1 MISIEDLFSMK
12 TTLYYRNF
20 ARIVVALAVA
30 PGLLVAATIRID
42 NPSGN
47 VTFTVT
53 AAGKLDMKPSS
64 PERAVRQSDL
74 KIGRQGGLLVV
85 ECVPDDG
92 ARIDLDVTL
101 PYGFLVQARTVA
113 GTIRLDGVVPRAD
126 LLTESGDIELRSD
139 WDVMRLQISADHAP
153 REFVSEPDLKLRENP
168 KAQKDEPRWLATDKA
183 SDSQVFYGRIFVQAA
198 EPGRVAIEEVP
209 FPEEAPFRVHW
220 QAEAVVEDLL
230 SAPKQRHS
238 APPVEQQP
246 ARSEISSALTVE
258 DDEILFRSDVRIVNL
273 PVSVFDA
280 TGRPLVGLKA
290 EDFEILEDGVPQE
303 VAFLDTGEAPFNLAL
318 LLDLS
323 GSTRENRAAMKQAAQ
338 GFIDA
343 AGPDDRV
350 AAYALAREML
360 HVVSPLTADRDT
372 LAKQIGA
379 LPEVSG
385 GTPLYDV
392 IALAYD
398 RELRNRENQRNA
410 LIVISDGVDNSIYG
424 RLTPSKLSFSRL
436 ERAAQEMNA
445 LIYPI
450 LLDATPGE
458 PKQPGWAKRAGERMG
473 RLAAVTGGRLFPA
486 ASLEDLEPVYRA
498 VAAELRSVYG
508 IAYYPKNQDFDGRW
522 REVTVRTKR
531 PGARVRFRDGYYAR

>member
-1 MISIEDLFSMK
+1 MISIVDLLSKK
-12 TTLYYRNF
+12 TAFWRLRF
-20 ARIVVALAVA
+20 AGAIVALAVA
-30 PGLLVAATIRID
+30 PGLLFAATVRVD
-42 NPSGN
+42 NPVGS

-53 AAGKLDMKPSS
+53 ATGKLDMKPSS

-74 KIGRQGGLLVV
+74 KIGRQGSVLVV
-85 ECVPDDG
+85 ECTPNDG
-92 ARIDLDVTL
+92 ARIDLAVTL
-101 PYGFLVQARTVA
+101 PYGFLVQARTTA
-113 GTIRLDGVVPRAD
+113 GTIKLDGIVPRAD

-139 WDVMRLQISADHAP
+139 WDVMRLQVSADRAP
-153 REFVSEPDLKLRENP
+153 REFVSAPDLKLHENP
-168 KAQKDEPRWLATDKA
+168 KAPEDEPAWMATDKS
-183 SDSQVFYGRIFVQAA
+183 SDSQVFYGRIFVKAT
-198 EPGRVAIEEVP
+198 EPGRVVVEEVP
-209 FPEEAPFRVHW
+209 FPAEAPFRVHW
-220 QAEAVVEDLL
+220 QAEAVVADLL
-230 SAPKQRHS
+230 SAPKQRRS
-238 APPVEQQP
+238 PPRVKEQP
-246 ARSEISSALTVE
+246 ERSEIASALTVG

-280 TGRPLVGLKA
+280 TGRPLAELKG

-303 VAFLDTGEAPFNLAL
+303 VAFLDAGEAPFNLAL

-323 GSTRENRAAMKQAAQ
+323 GSTRENRTAMKQAAQ

-360 HVVSPLTADRDT
+360 HVVSPLTADREM

-398 RELRNRENQRNA
+398 RELRSRENQRNA

-424 RLTPSKLSFSRL
+424 RLTPSKLSFDRL
-436 ERAAQEMNA
+436 ERVAQEMNA

-458 PKQPGWAKRAGERMG
+458 PKQPGWARRAGKRME

-486 ASLEDLEPVYRA
+486 ASLEDLAPVYEE

-508 IAYYPKNQDFDGRW
+508 IAYYPKNQDFDGAW
-522 REVTVRTKR
+522 RDVTVRAKH